1 MDPPYSYTR
10 LFFTL
15 LQCLHHRSI
24 MKLQKEGHPTK
35 AFSSKVHHLKD
46 FIKPA
51 FPGTDIHNKLNE
63 AHTNWLH
70 NITNILGNHYTR
82 GADQILSQIKNI
94 RLPAKD
100 IRHFSGQAIQ
110 WAKNRF
116 GNKISPL
123 TISYFLTKFH
133 DLLTEHTTVQ
143 QTQKPCTPKN
153 TQTKLQPPTPHQNK
167 KILNV
172 RGADNPLS
180 NFYQCS
186 MEFGG
191 LRFKSSEHAYQ
202 YQKACYFDCSE
213 YLKQKI
219 CRAPTALAAKR
230 VVDGL
235 PTTGDWNVFKPMLMF
250 QILSAKFKQVL
261 IFRQKLEEAFRSGA
275 EIHHP
280 VHDPFWGN
288 GRDGKGENWF
298 GWSLQHLGYSKF
310 GSLTVWENKTY
321 KHIKTATPKTQ
332 NKPPT
337 IQTNNRF
344 AMLDTTSESEIHSG
358 SKKTTTTPRTTSS
371 TLKSSNHPDPPLKH
385 SSSRSPTKSPTKHT
399 PPISPPSPTQPTPI
413 TNRFSVLDGSPV
425 PDTCSGSSLTSTS
438 ILPSPLLLTQS
449 PSSQFSQSPPPTPN
463 ITHYPPIHSS
473 NQPSTSTSAPFS
485 GTSYSDILTSQ
496 STPVGASPQITSGL
510 KTLSK
515 DMFYTTPSKRSAPS
529 PTSSL
534 DSPSTIPPASKRV
547 RGRSPKQTSY
557 PCWPNVHLS
566 QPKNSWKL
574 PPIEKPILVMGDSN
588 LSKITATTNKLVQ
601 VESYP
606 GARICHASTLLKN
619 YSFPQHPQ
627 KIILSF
633 GINNRS
639 SEPRTTSFQNL
650 RTLIGTTA
658 KKFPKAEIFFP
669 LVNFSHDL
677 PLKETSNLRVFN
689 RLAQEDLRKATIIP
703 CLDRSQ
709 FETSDKDPVHLTKK
723 CANSILKHWLNHLN

>member
-1 MDPPYSYTR
+1 MDPPHSYTR

-24 MKLQKEGHPTK
+24 MKLQKDGHLTK
-35 AFSSKVHHLKD
+35 AFSSKVQHLKD

-51 FPGTDIHNKLNE
+51 FPGTDIHKKLNE
-63 AHTNWLH
+63 EHNNWLH
-70 NITNILGNHYTR
+70 NITNTLGNHYTR
-82 GADQILSQIKNI
+82 GADQILSQIKNLT
-94 RLPAKD
+94 LPAKD

-116 GNKISPL
+116 GKKISPL

-133 DLLTEHTTVQ
+133 DLLTEHTTAHVH
-143 QTQKPCTPKN
+143 QTQKPSTPKHN
-153 TQTKLQPPTPHQNK
+153 PRTKQQPLTPHQNK

-180 NFYQCS
+180 NFYPCS
-186 MEFGG
+186 MEFCGMKF
-191 LRFKSSEHAYQ
+191 RSSEHAYQ
-202 YQKACYFDCSE
+202 YQKACYFDCSD

-219 CRAPTALAAKR
+219 SRAPTALAAKR

-235 PTTGDWNVFKPMLMF
+235 PITSDWNLFKPLLMF
-250 QILSAKFKQVL
+250 QILSAKFKHVL
-261 IFRQKLEEAFRSGA
+261 IFRQKLEVAFRSGA

-288 GRDGKGENWF
+288 GRDGNGKNWF

-321 KHIKTATPKTQ
+321 KHVKTTTLKTQ
-332 NKPPT
+332 NKSTT
-337 IQTNNRF
+337 IQTHNRF
-344 AMLDTTSESEIHSG
+344 AMLDTTSVSETHSRPQP
-358 SKKTTTTPRTTSS
+358 TTTPRTTSS
-371 TLKSSNHPDPPLKH
+371 TSNHPSPPLKH
-385 SSSRSPTKSPTKHT
+385 SSRSLIKSPTKHT
-399 PPISPPSPTQPTPI
+399 PPISQTSPTQSTPT
-413 TNRFSVLDGSPV
+413 TKRLLVLDNSTV
-425 PDTCSGSSLTSTS
+425 PDTCRGVSPPSTPLLS
-438 ILPSPLLLTQS
+438 SPLLLTQS

-463 ITHYPPIHSS
+463 NTHYPPIHSS
-473 NQPSTSTSAPFS
+473 NEPSTSTSAPFS
-485 GTSYSDILTSQ
+485 GTSYSDILTSR
-496 STPVGASPQITSGL
+496 STPAGASPPIKSRP

-515 DMFYTTPSKRSAPS
+515 DMFYNTPSKRSAPS

-547 RGRSPKQTSY
+547 RGTSPKQTSY
-557 PCWPNVHLS
+557 PCCPNIHIG
-566 QPKNSWKL
+566 QPKSSWKL

-619 YSFPQHPQ
+619 YSFPQHPE

-650 RTLIGTTA
+650 RTLIGSTS
-658 KKFPKAEIFFP
+658 KKFPKAKIFFP
-669 LVNFSHDL
+669 LVNFSYAL
-677 PLKETSNLRVFN
+677 PSKETSNLKEFN
-689 RLAQEDLRKATIIP
+689 RLAQDDLRRVTIIP
-703 CLDRSQ
+703 CLDSSQ
-709 FETSDKDPVHLTKK
+709 FETSDKDPVHWTKK
-723 CANSILKHWLNHLN
+723 SANSILKHWLNHLN